1 LNIDNIFEIRELG
14 FAYRI
19 SQTNRYNKMYNLISK
34 KIVKTKSEFFEE
46 RIEIG
51 GKFKYKGTG
60 DINVKWL
67 SDPYMK

>member
-1 LNIDNIFEIRELG
+1 
-14 FAYRI
+14 
-19 SQTNRYNKMYNLISK
+19 MYNLISK

-60 DINVKWL
+60 DINVK
-67 SDPYMK
+67 